1 METNFFPTVNF
12 APGDWLLRAGR
23 GATVRRGW
31 LGRRYV
37 YLLGPRA
44 NEFVFGHDHLFRWR
58 EAFASLIPVD
68 GETSV
73 VVSDGEAHGRRRG
86 LVRPALDRR
95 HVDGYVDAIARTAA
109 EALDAVRPG
118 ELVDGYQVLRAAI
131 RRATMRALFGES
143 VGGHADD
150 MGDLL
155 KPLIDLTDLLPD
167 TVAVHRRLRTPRWR
181 RAMAVRRQLD
191 AFIGSEIAR
200 ARAGDAPPDRV
211 LSTLVHG
218 RDGSGPGLSETE
230 IRDQMVTL
238 IAAGYETTSAAMAWT
253 LYGLAVRPD
262 LVGRATEEA
271 SRACEIGLTASAMGE
286 MEWVGA
292 IVREALRLYPPAVVS
307 ARYVAEDFTV
317 EGRRVRAGTMLL
329 YSPYA
334 THRDPRVYDEP
345 LAFRPE
351 RWLCGATRPAS
362 EYLPFGGG
370 GHRCL
375 GSTMATTELTVMLA
389 TLLARGGY
397 QLEAGRVRARGYAA
411 MRPRDGLPMRLG

>member
-1 METNFFPTVNF
+1 M
-12 APGDWLLRAGR
+12 
-23 GATVRRGW
+23 RRGW

-86 LVRPALDRR
+86 WVRPALDRR

-200 ARAGDAPPDRV
+200 APGGRRAAGPGAVDPRARPGRVRAGV
-211 LSTLVHG
+211 E
-218 RDGSGPGLSETE
+218 RDGDPRPDGDAHRCRVRDDQRGDGL
-230 IRDQMVTL
+230 D
-238 IAAGYETTSAAMAWT
+238 
-253 LYGLAVRPD
+253 AVRARGPARP
-262 LVGRATEEA
+262 GRPG
-271 SRACEIGLTASAMGE
+271 EIGLTASAMGE
-286 MEWVGA
+286 MEWLGA

-307 ARYVAEDFTV
+307 ARYVAEDFTSRGAGSAPARCCSTARTRRIATRGYTTSRWRSGLSGGYAGPR
-317 EGRRVRAGTMLL
+317 GRRPSICRSAAA
-329 YSPYA
+329 A
-334 THRDPRVYDEP
+334 TAAWGR
-345 LAFRPE
+345 
-351 RWLCGATRPAS
+351 RW
-362 EYLPFGGG
+362 
-370 GHRCL
+370 
-375 GSTMATTELTVMLA
+375 
-389 TLLARGGY
+389 
-397 QLEAGRVRARGYAA
+397 
-411 MRPRDGLPMRLG
+411 RPRS